1 MTAILLTLTLVRGVG
16 YWSVGEFDREVL
28 IVAALLFPPMLVGIF
43 VGNRFHHGMSDLA
56 FRRTVAGALIASGL
70 ALLIK

>member
-1 MTAILLTLTLVRGVG
+1 MA
-16 YWSVGEFDREVL
+16 
-28 IVAALLFPPMLVGIF
+28 VGIF
-43 VGNRFHHGMSDLA
+43 IGNRFHYGMSDLA